1 MDEARLELLYLLESA
16 NGDQFTIL
24 QYNELFVNPRHIYN
38 ILLQYIQQQH
48 TKVSSNTMQRNN
60 LFYLYQFVLLGG
72 AAIGNLLDH
81 NFRQLNKEERGR
93 GEAGVVLI

>member
-1 MDEARLELLYLLESA
+1 
-16 NGDQFTIL
+16 
-24 QYNELFVNPRHIYN
+24 
-38 ILLQYIQQQH
+38 
-48 TKVSSNTMQRNN
+48 MQRNN

-93 GEAGVVLI
+93 GEAEGRGGPYITKNS